1 MLTMDAFALILVIVL
16 AGLAAIAVVAWTLS
30 GGWVR
35 YTLQRTK
42 QRGAPAALP
51 RAQSDASAR
60 QAPNT
65 QARRVVVPAR
75 AGKPAR
81 ITSSEPGAQDSDVPT
96 QPRAHRTMAAV
107 ATSAFSAPAEAAP
120 STPVANVF
128 NEPSGD
134 STNWPSTS
142 WHSTSW
148 PATQPSSMTSISTQ
162 FAETMPMSMETTAAR

>member
-1 MLTMDAFALILVIVL
+1 MDAFALILVIVF
-16 AGLAAIAVVAWTLS
+16 AGLATIAVVAWTLS

-42 QRGAPAALP
+42 QRGATAAPP
-51 RAQSDASAR
+51 RVPSDANGR
-60 QAPNT
+60 QAPPA
-65 QARRVVVPAR
+65 QARRLVVPAR
-75 AGKPAR
+75 AGQPAR
-81 ITSSEPGAQDSDVPT
+81 ITSSESQAQDSDVPT
-96 QPRAHRTMAAV
+96 QPRTHRSAAAV
-107 ATSAFSAPAEAAP
+107 AITTLAAPAEAAP
-120 STPVANVF
+120 SKPVANVF

-162 FAETMPMSMETTAAR
+162 FAETMPMPMETTAAR